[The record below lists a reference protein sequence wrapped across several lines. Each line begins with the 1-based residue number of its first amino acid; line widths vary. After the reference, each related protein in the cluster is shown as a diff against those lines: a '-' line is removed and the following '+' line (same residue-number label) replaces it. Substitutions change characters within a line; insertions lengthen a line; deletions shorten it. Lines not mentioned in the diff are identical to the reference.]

1 MDAITES
8 PGRYWPVSHKYD
20 TIDRKYKFFK
30 ATNAY
35 RMQAYYPL
43 IQLGRASYSSARRD
57 VTSLRS
63 QISIGIEV
71 DIDEFTTDSSVK
83 KETLTTV
90 NDLSDDILLAIFAYC
105 HPIDLIHG
113 FSLVCRR
120 WNYLANYSSLFT
132 EVRVLVNDFS
142 LKYGSV
148 KMFFRRTSQYLR
160 KLCID
165 CPVPLPSA
173 EVNELFDIC
182 FPNVIHLDLGSF
194 KEMNT
199 TLLKKLSNCFP
210 NVETLH
216 MEKIERSSRCDDN
229 AQEWEK
235 TLKML
240 FEDENIFPQ
249 VQNFFVGNIS
259 AYSSGSDPKLPVCN
273 RPLNLLHIYGGL
285 GETEFSV
292 IRTSPWRSTLTELH
306 LGSHIGNDG
315 IEYIGLL
322 QNLKVFSWGLS
333 LYTFDEEFAHIKNLC
348 NLEELKVFFGGED
361 CNVSSEGLIALFTL
375 SDKEPEKSF
384 PYKLKHLVIANY
396 FETSVDLLQAID
408 RNCPDLQ
415 TLGLAFNEYSL
426 FRDQIMPFIISNFK
440 HLIFLDLSNFG
451 ECYKDEVWNNL
462 DDDDLPDLR
471 LLKLHGNK
479 VNIENLQRLNLRRP
493 KLLISTRVNHFIN
506 WTEIENTCVFHDI
519 FDGDIR
525 AIENDL
531 RQIDGL
537 RDFEINPG
545 LYIYDNFTLNT
556 LERSSSVD
564 FYNERRSRNFSSG
577 HS

>member
-8 PGRYWPVSHKYD
+8 PGRYWPLSHKYD

-35 RMQAYYPL
+35 RMEAYYPL
-43 IQLGRASYSSARRD
+43 IRFGRTSYSPAQRV
-57 VTSLRS
+57 VTNPKF
-63 QISIGIEV
+63 Q
-71 DIDEFTTDSSVK
+71 
-83 KETLTTV
+83 ETLTTV
-90 NDLSDDILLAIFAYC
+90 SDLSDDILLTVFGYC

-113 FSLVCRR
+113 CSLVCRR

-142 LKYGSV
+142 LEYGSV
-148 KMFFRRTSQYLR
+148 KMFFHRTSQYLR

-165 CPVPLPSA
+165 CSLPLPSA
-173 EVNELFDIC
+173 EVNALFDIC

-216 MEKIERSSRCDDN
+216 MEKIERSSRCDDD
-229 AQEWEK
+229 AQEWEE

-240 FEDENIFPQ
+240 FEDESIFPK
-249 VQNFFVGNIS
+249 VQNFFVGNVT
-259 AYSSGSDPKLPVCN
+259 AYCLGNDPKLPVYN
-273 RPLNLLHIYGGL
+273 RPLNLLHIYSGMDEMEYIGMN
-285 GETEFSV
+285 EVDFSV

-306 LGSHIGNDG
+306 LGCYITNDG

-322 QNLKVFSWGLS
+322 QNLKVFSWDRS
-333 LYTFDEEFAHIKNLC
+333 RHIVDEEFAYIKNLY
-348 NLEELKVFFGGED
+348 NLEELRVFLGGEN
-361 CNVSSEGLIALFTL
+361 CFISSVGMTALFTL
-375 SDKEPEKSF
+375 PDEKPEKSF
-384 PYKLKHLVIANY
+384 PYKLKHLIIGNY
-396 FETSVDLLQAID
+396 FQTSGDLLQAID
-408 RNCPDLQ
+408 RSCPDLQ
-415 TLGLAFNEYSL
+415 TLGLPFNEIS
-426 FRDQIMPFIISNFK
+426 FFKDEIMPFIIHNFK
-440 HLIFLDLSNFG
+440 HLMFLDLSSLG
-451 ECYKDEVWNNL
+451 ECYKDEMWNNL
-462 DDDDLPDLR
+462 NDDDLPNLR

-493 KLLISTRVNHFIN
+493 KLLISTRMNHFIN
-506 WTEIENTCVFHDI
+506 WTETENGCVFHDT

-537 RDFEINPG
+537 RDFVTKPE
-545 LYIYDNFTLNT
+545 LYIYDNFTVNT
-556 LERSSSVD
+556 LERSSSAE
-564 FYNERRSRNFSSG
+564 FCNEPRSRHPSSDRI
-577 HS
+577 SRSM